1 VANIDIRLPQAI
13 QDQLTIPA
21 CVDLSLPKPSLP
33 QIRLPT
39 GGSIKGIADL
49 TKGIPSDCSLNFS
62 LALQLAPIM
71 ASIEC
76 LVKLLALIK
85 PLIDLIKAIA
95 PTPDPFKIAGALPDF
110 LKAAEALAPCLLVP
124 TPAFMIPFVKDIL
137 SLLIALLRCLI
148 QQLRS
153 IVELLNGLELSIA
166 GATAAGNTDLLATL
180 QCAQGNAQTA
190 ADGMMQ
196 GIEPIK
202 VLLELA
208 GPFLGIAGIQPI
220 AIPALAPASDLAAFQ
235 KVLNTLQT
243 VVDTMQAI
251 VDVLP

>member
-1 VANIDIRLPQAI
+1 VANIDLKLPESLQK
-13 QDQLTIPA
+13 QLSIPL

-39 GGSIKGIADL
+39 GGSIRGIADL

-76 LVKLLALIK
+76 LVKVLGLIK
-85 PLIDLIKAIA
+85 PLIDVVGSLG
-95 PTPDPFKIAGALPDF
+95 PPPDPIKLPKAVFDF
-110 LKAAEALAPCLLVP
+110 LEAAKAVAPCLLVP
-124 TPAFMIPFVKDIL
+124 TPAAMLPFVKDIL
-137 SLLIALLRCLI
+137 LLLIAMLRCLI

-153 IVELLNGLELSIA
+153 ILELLNGLEMSIA
-166 GATAAGNTDLLATL
+166 GARRDGNTELLGTL
-180 QCAQGNAQTA
+180 QCAKENAQA
-190 ADGMMQ
+190 AANGTVQ
-196 GIEPIK
+196 GIEPVK

-208 GPFLGIAGIQPI
+208 GPFLGIAGVQPI
-220 AIPALAPASDLAAFQ
+220 AIPAVAPAEDLAALES
-235 KVLNTLQT
+235 VLTTLQS

-251 VDVLP
+251 VEVLP

>member
-1 VANIDIRLPQAI
+1 VANIDIKLPQVI
-13 QDQLTIPA
+13 QDQLSIPA
-21 CVDLSLPKPSLP
+21 CIDLSLPKPSLP

-85 PLIDLIKAIA
+85 PLIDVIKAL
-95 PTPDPFKIAGALPDF
+95 PDPIKIAAALPDF

-124 TPAFMIPFVKDIL
+124 TPLAMIPFVKDIL
-137 SLLIALLRCLI
+137 LLLIALLRCLI

-153 IVELLNGLELSIA
+153 IVELLSGLELSIA

-180 QCAQGNAQTA
+180 KCAQGNAQTA

-220 AIPALAPASDLAAFQ
+220 TIPAIAPAADLAAFQ
-235 KVLNTLQT
+235 NVLNTLQT

-251 VDVLP
+251 VEVLP

>member
-21 CVDLSLPKPSLP
+21 CIDLSLPKPSLP

-39 GGSIKGIADL
+39 GGTIKGIADL

-85 PLIDLIKAIA
+85 PLIDVIKAL
-95 PTPDPFKIAGALPDF
+95 PDPIKIAAAVPDF

-124 TPAFMIPFVKDIL
+124 TPLAMIPFVKDIL

-153 IVELLNGLELSIA
+153 IVELMNGLELSIA
-166 GATAAGNTDLLATL
+166 GATANGNAELLATL
-180 QCAQGNAQTA
+180 KCAQGNAQTA

-208 GPFLGIAGIQPI
+208 GPFLGIAGVQPI
-220 AIPALAPASDLAAFQ
+220 SIPAIAPAADLAAFQ
-235 KVLNTLQT
+235 NVLNTLQT

>member
-1 VANIDIRLPQAI
+1 VSNIDIKLPDAI
-13 QDQLTIPA
+13 QKQLLIPLCA
-21 CVDLSLPKPSLP
+21 DLSFPTASLP

-76 LVKLLALIK
+76 LVKILGIIK
-85 PLIDLIKAIA
+85 PLIEVIKAVPNPVTLA
-95 PTPDPFKIAGALPDF
+95 QTVPDF

-124 TPAFMIPFVKDIL
+124 TPLAMIPFVIDIL
-137 SLLIALLRCLI
+137 KLLIAMLRCII

-153 IVELLNGLELSIA
+153 IVAVLSGLQVSIA
-166 GATAAGNTDLLATL
+166 SATQSGNPTLLSTL

-190 ADGMMQ
+190 LAGTMQ

-208 GPFLGIAGIQPI
+208 GPFMSIAGVP
-220 AIPALAPASDLAAFQ
+220 AIVIPPLAPAADLTALTDT
-235 KVLNTLQT
+235 LNTLQQ
-243 VVDTMQAI
+243 VLDTMQSV
-251 VDVLP
+251 VDALS

>member
-1 VANIDIRLPQAI
+1 MANIDIKLSEEI
-13 QDQLTIPA
+13 QTQLSIPA
-21 CVDLSLPKPSLP
+21 CIDLSLPKATLP

-39 GGSIKGIADL
+39 GGTIKGITDL
-49 TKGIPSDCSLNFS
+49 TKGIPNDCSLNFS

-76 LVKLLALIK
+76 LVKVLALIA
-85 PLIDLIKAIA
+85 PLIDVIKAL
-95 PTPDPFKIAGALPDF
+95 PGVPDPTAL
-110 LKAAEALAPCLLVP
+110 LKAVAKFLEAAKDLAPCLLVP
-124 TPAFMIPFVKDIL
+124 TPLAMIPFIKDIL
-137 SLLIALLRCLI
+137 LLLISLLRCLI

-166 GATAAGNTDLLATL
+166 SATADGNTELLATL
-180 QCAQGNAQTA
+180 NCARDNATTA
-190 ADGMMQ
+190 AGGTMQ

-208 GPFLGIAGIQPI
+208 GPFLKIAGIPAI
-220 AIPALAPASDLAAFQ
+220 EIPAIAPAADLAALTT
-235 KVLNTLQT
+235 VLNTLQT
-243 VVDTMQAI
+243 VVDTMQAV

>member
-1 VANIDIRLPQAI
+1 VTNIDIKLPDAI
-13 QDQLTIPA
+13 QRQLTIPA
-21 CVDLSLPKPSLP
+21 CVDLSLPKASLP

-62 LALQLAPIM
+62 LAIQLAPIM

-76 LVKLLALIK
+76 LVKVLGLIK
-85 PLIDLIKAIA
+85 PLIDVVGSLGPPPDPIKLPKAI
-95 PTPDPFKIAGALPDF
+95 IDF

-124 TPAFMIPFVKDIL
+124 TPVAMIPFVKDIL
-137 SLLIALLRCLI
+137 LLLISLLRCLI
-148 QQLRS
+148 QQMRS
-153 IVELLNGLELSIA
+153 ILELLNGLELSIA
-166 GATAAGNTDLLATL
+166 SATKDRNTELLSTL
-180 QCAQGNAQTA
+180 QCARDNAQA
-190 ADGMMQ
+190 AANGTMQ

-220 AIPALAPASDLAAFQ
+220 EIPALAPASDLAALQ
-235 KVLNTLQT
+235 GVLDTLQT
-243 VVDTMQAI
+243 VVNTMQAI